1 MTTLKRYLRARRVA
15 KYRRAADELALV
27 IFWSEPRRAER

>member
-1 MTTLKRYLRARRVA
+1 MSALKLWLRARRVA

-27 IFWSEPRRAER
+27 IFFDELRRAER